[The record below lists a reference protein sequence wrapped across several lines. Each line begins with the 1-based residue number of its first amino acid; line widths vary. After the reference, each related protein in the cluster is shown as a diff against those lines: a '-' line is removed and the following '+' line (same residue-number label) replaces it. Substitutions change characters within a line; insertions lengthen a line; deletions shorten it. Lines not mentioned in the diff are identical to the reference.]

1 MKIPSFVQSLFPSR
15 ENLTAIL
22 AGQSELL
29 VEASGLLVR
38 MLSLQDLDEWKSVER
53 EIKSLEV
60 KGDAL
65 LTEFRE
71 QLTARPMGSAHRSAD
86 LQTVAMALDDFLDV
100 IKDSSKAVL
109 IYAPRKIDS
118 QLRELAGLIS
128 SEAQAIS
135 SLIPLLADI
144 KRNPTAISH
153 HCDRVT
159 ELEHAAD
166 DAYEDY
172 IGFIFREEDDF
183 REMTKY
189 KNLAELLEKATDSG
203 KHISDC
209 IRLMVLRYLHE

>member
-71 QLTARPMGSAHRSAD
+71 QA
-86 LQTVAMALDDFLDV
+86 
-100 IKDSSKAVL
+100 
-109 IYAPRKIDS
+109 
-118 QLRELAGLIS
+118 AG
-128 SEAQAIS
+128 
-135 SLIPLLADI
+135 
-144 KRNPTAISH
+144 
-153 HCDRVT
+153 
-159 ELEHAAD
+159 
-166 DAYEDY
+166 
-172 IGFIFREEDDF
+172 
-183 REMTKY
+183 
-189 KNLAELLEKATDSG
+189 
-203 KHISDC
+203 
-209 IRLMVLRYLHE
+209 